1 MPEQM
6 PGPAQLAV
14 FFGDQLVGHVH
25 DSAPLSFTY
34 SEPWLARPEPAQISA
49 ITPAVGPIHSA
60 AVTAFFENLLPE
72 GELRRFLA
80 SSKKAS
86 TLFALL
92 REVAGDTAGGFVILP
107 AGQQP
112 ERPAYQATTWA
123 ALATRLGQASTAALD
138 LQAPQTRISLSGA
151 QDKAAIALF
160 ADGVPQLPLGTSPST
175 HILKPDIKRLAKV
188 WHSAANE
195 AITMRAAA
203 LCGLPTAEVFYEPLT
218 QACVVRRFDRQLR
231 PDGTLGRVM
240 QYDLCQL
247 SAIAS
252 DKKDEK
258 EGGPGAAKCAQL
270 IRHYSSVP
278 AVDLKHYLAWLFFNL
293 YTGNND
299 GHAKNL
305 SIYRAPTGGIRLTP
319 FYDLMCTRIYP
330 GLSREFAFAIGGEV
344 LPGAL
349 TRSHVQQMAQ
359 SMGIRPAFV
368 LGIAADMAQRVPT
381 AMEAAIASV
390 QADLPPGAKT
400 LALRLHTFVR
410 KTTQQI
416 SKRFLTGS
424 VGERVAPAPGGPA

>member
-1 MPEQM
+1 MPEKM
-6 PGPAQLAV
+6 PGSAQLAV
-14 FFGDQLVGHVH
+14 FFGDQLVGQVF
-25 DSAPLSFTY
+25 DTVPLSFTY
-34 SEPWLARPEPAQISA
+34 SDEWLARPETAQIAA
-49 ITPAVGPIHSA
+49 ITPGAGPISSA

-72 GELRRFLA
+72 GDLRRFIA

-107 AGQQP
+107 ADQQP
-112 ERPAYQATTWA
+112 ERPAYQPTTWA
-123 ALATRLGQASTAALD
+123 ALATGLDQPSAAALD

-151 QDKAAIALF
+151 QDKAAIAIF

-195 AITMRAAA
+195 TIIMRAAA

-218 QACVVRRFDRQLR
+218 RACVVQRFDRQLR
-231 PDGTLGRVM
+231 PDGTLGRLM

-252 DKKDEK
+252 DKKYEK
-258 EGGPGAAKCAQL
+258 EGGPGAAECAQL
-270 IRHYSSVP
+270 IRRYSSVP
-278 AVDLKHYLAWLFFNL
+278 AVDLKNFLAWLFFNL

-305 SIYRAPTGGIRLTP
+305 SIYRAPGGGIRLTP

-344 LPGAL
+344 LPGAI
-349 TRSHVQQMAQ
+349 TRRHLEQMAQ
-359 SMGIRPAFV
+359 SMSIRPAFI
-368 LGIAADMAQRVPT
+368 LGVAADMAKRVPT
-381 AMEAAIASV
+381 ATEAAIASV
-390 QADLPPGAKT
+390 QTDLSPGAKT
-400 LALRLHTFVR
+400 LTLRLETFVR
-410 KTTQQI
+410 KTTQQM
-416 SKRFLTGS
+416 SKRLLTGS
-424 VGERVAPAPGGPA
+424 PRGKQPT

>member
-1 MPEQM
+1 MTPEHL
-6 PGPAQLAV
+6 PGPARLAV

-34 SEPWLARPEPAQISA
+34 SDAWLACPETAQIAA
-49 ITPAVGPIHSA
+49 ITLAPGLISSA

-72 GELRRFLA
+72 GELRRFIA

-107 AGQQP
+107 AGQSP

-123 ALATRLGQASTAALD
+123 ALAARLGSPGTAALD
-138 LQAPQTRISLSGA
+138 LQVPQTRISLSGA

-160 ADGVPQLPLGTSPST
+160 ADGVPRLPLGASPST
-175 HILKPDIKRLAKV
+175 HILKPDIQRLAKV

-195 AITMRAAA
+195 TIIMRAAA
-203 LCGLPTAEVFYEPLT
+203 QCGLPTAEVFYEPLT
-218 QACVVRRFDRQLR
+218 RACVVQRFDRQLR
-231 PDGTLGRVM
+231 PDGTLGRIM

-252 DKKDEK
+252 DKKYEK
-258 EGGPGAAKCAQL
+258 EGGPGATDCAQL
-270 IRHYSSVP
+270 IRRYSSMP
-278 AVDLKHYLAWLFFNL
+278 AVDLKNFVAWLFFNL

-305 SIYRAPTGGIRLTP
+305 SIYRAPGGGLRLTP
-319 FYDLMCTRIYP
+319 FYDLMCTRIYA
-330 GLSREFAFAIGGEV
+330 GLSSEFAFAIGGEV

-349 TRSHVQQMAQ
+349 TRSHVHQMAQ
-359 SMGIRPAFV
+359 GMAIRPAFA
-368 LGIAADMAQRVPT
+368 LGIAADMAKGVPL

-390 QADLPPGAKT
+390 QADLSPGART
-400 LALRLHTFVR
+400 LALRLQTFVS
-410 KTTQQI
+410 KTTQQM
-416 SKRFLTGS
+416 SKRLLTGS
-424 VGERVAPAPGGPA
+424 PP